1 MSIFGALFTAVS
13 GLTSQSVAFNNIS
26 NNVANS
32 QTVGFKQTNTSF
44 DNYLTTGNQQMDESG
59 SVIAHTNATNN
70 VQGNITASSD
80 PTAMAISGNGFFAVQ
95 EATNVAPGG
104 ATSFS
109 PTQYYTREGDFALN
123 AQGYLANASGE
134 YLQGWPVDPTTG
146 VVNQS
151 QLQTVQITNTQY
163 NPVPTSDVT
172 LSANLPAT
180 PNGTTTTASQIQ
192 VYDALG
198 TEHTLTINWTQ
209 NSSGNWTATV
219 SSPDNVGGST
229 IGSAQVLFGPGSGNA
244 VAQGTIGSIGGATGN
259 VTGSTYSA
267 GGEATLT
274 AVANFGQG
282 NQPITIDLG
291 PYGGSSGVTQFAGT
305 TYQLNNVT
313 QNGVGPGSYS
323 GVSINPDG
331 SVVVNYNNG
340 QSRTI
345 AQIPL
350 MVFADPNGLSSQSGQ
365 AYTATQ
371 QSGLATPQSVNT
383 GAAGSLAI
391 GSVEES
397 NVDIA
402 SQFSQLIVAQ
412 QAYGANSKVVTT
424 ANQMLTTALNMVQ

>member
-32 QTVGFKQTNTSF
+32 QTVGFKQTNTTF
-44 DNYLTTGNQQMDESG
+44 DNYLTTSNQLNDASG
-59 SVIAHTNATNN
+59 AVVAQSQATNN
-70 VQGNITASSD
+70 VQGDIAASTD

-95 EATNVAPGG
+95 EATNVATDG
-104 ATSFS
+104 TTTFS
-109 PTQYYTREGDFALN
+109 PTQYYTREGDFSLD
-123 AQGYLANASGE
+123 AQGYLQNASGA
-134 YLQGWPVDPTTG
+134 YLQAWPVDPTTG

-180 PNGTTTTASQIQ
+180 PSGTTTTASQIQ

-209 NSSGNWTATV
+209 NSAGNWTATV

-229 IGSAQVLFGPGSGNA
+229 IGSAQVLFGSDSGNP
-244 VAQGTIGSIGGATGN
+244 VADGTIGAISGATGS
-259 VTGSTYSA
+259 VTGSTY
-267 GGEATLT
+267 GTDGEATLT

-282 NQPITIDLG
+282 NQTITIDLG
-291 PYGGSSGVTQFAGT
+291 PFGSSSGVTQFAGT

-313 QNGVGPGSYS
+313 QNGVAPGSYS
-323 GVSINPDG
+323 GVSINSDG

-350 MVFADPNGLSSQSGQ
+350 MVFADPNGLASQSGQ
-365 AYTATQ
+365 TYTATQ

-383 GAAGSLAI
+383 GAAGTLAV

-424 ANQMLTTALNMVQ
+424 ADQMLTTALNMVQ